1 MNWPNDVD
9 GDVFRRLN
17 DSNFNFSIKHTID
30 FNIDFDHWPPQSDV
44 VNRLQNKYS
53 HIKIIEHSDEYSGY
67 ISFQIHNKLT
77 YSLVIKIQKD
87 ISELVKPYG
96 GICESWGV
104 MQD

>member
-1 MNWPNDVD
+1 MNWPNNAD

-17 DSNFNFSIKHTID
+17 DSNFNFSIKNTID
-30 FNIDFDHWPPQSDV
+30 FNIDFDNWPPQSDV
-44 VNRLQNKYS
+44 VNRLQKKYS
-53 HIKIIEHSDEYSGY
+53 RIKIIEPDDEYSGY

-77 YSLVIKIQKD
+77 YNLVIRIQKD
-87 ISELVKPYG
+87 ISELVKPFG